1 MDQQKWGG
9 KGTEPTQAFLGSS
22 EPACDLLR
30 GSSGL
35 RVGGLGAKCAAHPK
49 TPVRTH

>member
-1 MDQQKWGG
+1 MAQQKWGG
-9 KGTEPTQAFLGSS
+9 KGTEPAQAFLGSS
-22 EPACDLLR
+22 EPARGLPH

-35 RVGGLGAKCAAHPK
+35 RVGGLGTKCAALPE